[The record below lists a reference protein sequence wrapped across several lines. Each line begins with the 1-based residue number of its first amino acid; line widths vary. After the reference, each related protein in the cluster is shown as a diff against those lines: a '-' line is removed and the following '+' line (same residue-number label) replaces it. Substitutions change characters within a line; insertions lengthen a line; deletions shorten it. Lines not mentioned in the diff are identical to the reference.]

1 MYIESPHSPAGVP
14 HAHFDPAVEH
24 AIRDS
29 DHDRDRHPRLH
40 RAQPGRCGRRDR
52 GGGSVARK
60 GLMRT
65 PIRRLAAATFF
76 AVAASASPALA
87 AEGLTGAHALSMFD
101 DVKYGPDFEHFDYT
115 DPNAPTGGAIRLAA
129 LGTFD
134 SLNPFIL
141 KGNVA
146 AGSGLIYDSLLTG
159 SLDEPFTEYGLLV
172 ESIDMPTDRSWVEFT
187 LREEARWHD
196 GRPVTVE
203 DVIWTTETLKT
214 KGHPFYRHYY
224 ADIAG
229 VSQAGPRTVRFAFG
243 DTLNR
248 ELPLIVGQIQILP
261 KHWWEGRDFEST
273 TLEPPPGSGPY
284 RIAAVE
290 PGRSITYERVPD
302 YWGRNLAVQRGQ
314 NNIDAIRYDYYRD
327 ATVAVEAFKAGEFD
341 FRHENNSKEW
351 GTAYDLPDVESGRI
365 IKELIDHE
373 IPTGMQAF
381 WFNTRRAKFADPR
394 VRHALAHAFDF
405 EWSNANL
412 FYGQYT
418 RTKSFFSN
426 TELASS
432 ELPEGTELEI
442 LERWRDRLPAEV
454 FARAYEPPSTDGS
467 GNIRRNLRTAKRL
480 LQEAG
485 WTVHDGVL
493 THAGTGET
501 MEIEFL
507 LVAPAFERIVAPVVR
522 NMERLGIAARIRLV
536 DPAQYQNRIDA
547 FDFDIVVSTRGQ
559 SLSPGNEQR
568 NYWTT
573 ASADIP
579 GSGNLAGIADPVVD
593 ALVDLLIQAPDRDAL
608 VATTRALDRVL
619 LWGHYVIPQ
628 WHIRSFRLVYWN
640 KFGRPEI
647 RPKYG
652 LGFPSTWWIDEDK
665 AARLEADR

>member
-1 MYIESPHSPAGVP
+1 
-14 HAHFDPAVEH
+14 
-24 AIRDS
+24 
-29 DHDRDRHPRLH
+29 
-40 RAQPGRCGRRDR
+40 
-52 GGGSVARK
+52 
-60 GLMRT
+60 MRN
-65 PIRRLAAATFF
+65 PIRRLIVATSFTVAAAAAT
-76 AVAASASPALA
+76 STLA
-87 AEGLTGAHALSMFD
+87 TEDLAGAHALSMFD
-101 DVKYGPDFEHFDYT
+101 DVKYGPEFEHFDYA
-115 DPNAPTGGAIRLAA
+115 DPNAPRGGELRLAA

-134 SLNPFIL
+134 NLNPFIL
-141 KGNVA
+141 KGNAA
-146 AGSGLIYDSLLTG
+146 AGSGLIYDNLLTG

-172 ESIDMPTDRSWVEFT
+172 ESIDMPADRSWVAFT

-203 DVIWTTETLKT
+203 DVIWTTETLRT

-229 VSQAGPRTVRFAFG
+229 VSQTGPRTVRFTFG
-243 DTLNR
+243 DTVNR
-248 ELPLIVGQIQILP
+248 ELPLIVGQIDVLP

-273 TLEPPPGSGPY
+273 TLEPPLGSGPY

-290 PGRSITYERVPD
+290 PGRSITLERVPD
-302 YWGRNLAVQRGQ
+302 YWGRDLAVNRGQ
-314 NNIDAIRYDYYRD
+314 NNIDVIRYDYYRD

-341 FRHENNSKEW
+341 FRSENNSKEW
-351 GTAYDLPDVESGRI
+351 GTAYDLPDVANGRMI
-365 IKELIDHE
+365 RELIDHE

-381 WFNTRRAKFADPR
+381 WFNTRRAKFADRR

-432 ELPEGTELEI
+432 GLPQGGELRV
-442 LERWRDRLPAEV
+442 LERYRGRVPAEV
-454 FARAYEPPSTDGS
+454 FTSAYEPPSTDGS
-467 GNIRRNLRTAKRL
+467 GNLRRNLRTAKRM

-485 WTVHDGVL
+485 WAVRDGVL
-493 THAGTGET
+493 THAGSGET

-507 LVAPAFERIVAPVVR
+507 LVAPAFERIVGPVVR

-536 DPAQYQNRIDA
+536 DPAQYQNRIDE

-573 ASADIP
+573 TSADVR
-579 GSGNLAGIADPVVD
+579 GSGNLAGIRDPAVD
-593 ALVDLLIQAPDRDAL
+593 ELVDLLIQAPDRQTL

-640 KFGRPEI
+640 RFGRPGI

-652 LGFPSTWWIDEDK
+652 LGFPTTWWIDEEK
-665 AARLEADR
+665 AARLEAGR